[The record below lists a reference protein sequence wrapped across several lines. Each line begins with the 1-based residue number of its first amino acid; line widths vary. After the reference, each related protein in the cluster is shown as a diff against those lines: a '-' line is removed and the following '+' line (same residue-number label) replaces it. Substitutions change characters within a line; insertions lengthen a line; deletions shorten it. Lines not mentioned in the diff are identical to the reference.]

1 MCPQKWLRERH
12 MFWRLLKIISMLSA
26 GAMRIYQLKISNT
39 RFYLQ
44 NLDLEKQ
51 YSGTSALFI
60 LIYIYNL
67 SIFWINCRMQLRRCW
82 HLMSLR
88 VISDSSFKICSL
100 HNCNSRRYHLPFNI
114 FYLKMKSSLRICSTS
129 FSSISTLVCKIMPIL
144 SFFSMLSW
152 MTSLYTLNGPLK
164 ETLCDI
170 LFNSPIWKFWNTKIA
185 P

>member
-1 MCPQKWLRERH
+1 MCQKKWLREQL

-129 FSSISTLVCKIMPIL
+129 FSSISTLSVKSCLYCP
-144 SFFSMLSW
+144 FFQCLVEW
-152 MTSLYTLNGPLK
+152 LHYTLLRD
-164 ETLCDI
+164 L
-170 LFNSPIWKFWNTKIA
+170 
-185 P
+185 